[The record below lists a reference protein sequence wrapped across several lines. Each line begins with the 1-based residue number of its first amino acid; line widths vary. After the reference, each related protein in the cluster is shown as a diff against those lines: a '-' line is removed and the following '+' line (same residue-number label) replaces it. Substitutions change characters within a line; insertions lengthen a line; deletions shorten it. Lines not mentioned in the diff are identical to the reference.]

1 MIDQLDQD
9 VLETLLSHLD
19 PPDIGRVCMLNH
31 TFLARFTRARLS
43 AACRRLRWNE
53 SGSPPEFRS
62 PHARFSVAQ
71 VLQSTSARWDVC
83 VVESNQNHGEGWHRG
98 WVYVGVCDEE
108 MRYAW
113 TVRVFDGLFLTFE
126 TNLEHCRLR
135 HTTDCFTRLCNGTG
149 NDPHPN
155 IRFRSEDGFICFS
168 MRESE
173 WNILCK
179 VPDIGRLR
187 PFVYAPLGEVRFP
200 IRGFS

>member
-1 MIDQLDQD
+1 MCTKMLDQLDQD

-31 TFLARFTRARLS
+31 TFVARLTRARLR

-53 SGSPPEFRS
+53 FRS
-62 PHARFSVAQ
+62 PTARFSVAQ
-71 VLQSTSARWDVC
+71 VLQSASARWDVG
-83 VVESNQNHGEGWHRG
+83 VVESRKNQGEGWHRG

-108 MRYAW
+108 IRYAW

-126 TNLEHCRLR
+126 TNREHCRLR
-135 HTTDCFTRLCNGTG
+135 RTADCFTRLCNGMG

-155 IRFRSEDGFICFS
+155 IRFRLEGGFICFS

-173 WNILCK
+173 WNILCR

-187 PFVYAPLGEVRFP
+187 PFVYAPLGGVRFP
-200 IRGFS
+200 ICGFS